1 MVRTEPH
8 PAWVDRHA
16 RWHTWAAGGP
26 ISPLC
31 VYVAVVGVALR
42 ATVVDAASFTDSL
55 PQGVF
60 TPALSRTLAT
70 SIARAVP
77 VVGASAGFVSRLDW
91 ETGSFQRE
99 PAMVG
104 QLYLEGPD
112 PVGGGGST

>member
-8 PAWVDRHA
+8 LAWVDRPA

-26 ISPLC
+26 ISPVC
-31 VYVAVVGVALR
+31 VYVAVVAVARR
-42 ATVVDAASFTDSL
+42 ATVVDAASFTESL

-60 TPALSRTLAT
+60 TPALRRTLAT

-77 VVGASAGFVSRLDW
+77 VVGASAGFVYRFDW

-99 PAMVG
+99 PARVG
-104 QLYLEGPD
+104 QL
-112 PVGGGGST
+112 